1 MHNRLELVPSASPPS
16 PADDGRSLPP
26 EVVAQ
31 AIQWFVQLS
40 SGVQGAYDQAAFDA
54 WHRAHA
60 DHARAWQRLQGVH
73 APLQAAQGRVTPALA
88 RAALRQAAN
97 VSSRRRALK
106 TLAWVGAGGGAILL
120 VQHRWSDGGPL
131 AGALAD
137 ARTAVG
143 ERRRLQLP
151 DGTQLLLNTATSIDI
166 RFDGQ
171 ERRLLL
177 HAGEIQVST
186 AHDDQGRPFVVTTR
200 DGTLTPVGTRFVVR
214 RIVSDDAEDGTLLSV
229 SEGAVQVRTALQP
242 AEQPPTLV
250 PAGRQLRFTRGGI
263 GAPSALDESASSW
276 TGGMLTAEGMR
287 LVDFVAELD
296 RYRLGR
302 LRCAPEVAQLR
313 ITGSWPLDGDAPT
326 ERVLAS
332 LERQLPVRVS
342 RLTRYWVTV
351 GPR

>member
-1 MHNRLELVPSASPPS
+1 MSSASPLS
-16 PADDGRSLPP
+16 PADDGRALPQ

-40 SGVQGAYDQAAFDA
+40 SGVQGAGDQAAFDA

-60 DHARAWQRLQGVH
+60 DHARAWQRLQGMH
-73 APLQAAQGRVTPALA
+73 APLQAAQARVAPALA
-88 RAALRQAAN
+88 RAALRQAAT

-106 TLAWVGAGGGAILL
+106 TLAWAGAGGGAVLL
-120 VQHRWSDGGPL
+120 AQRQWSDGGPL

-143 ERRRLQLP
+143 ERRQLRLP
-151 DGTQLLLNTATSIDI
+151 DGTQLLLNTATSVDI
-166 RFDGQ
+166 RFDVR

-186 AHDDQGRPFVVTTR
+186 ARDGQGRPFVVATR
-200 DGTLTPVGTRFVVR
+200 DGTLVPVGTRFVVR
-214 RIVSDDAEDGTLLSV
+214 RIASDGVEDGTLLSV
-229 SEGAVQVRTALQP
+229 SEGAVQVRTALQ
-242 AEQPPTLV
+242 AAGQAPTLV
-250 PAGRQLRFTRGGI
+250 PAGRQLRFTREGI
-263 GAPSALDESASSW
+263 GAPATLDESASSW
-276 TGGMLTAEGMR
+276 TAGMLTAEGMR
-287 LVDFVAELD
+287 LADFVAELD
-296 RYRLGR
+296 RYRPGR